1 MAELMAIEPSFVAGN
16 DDRLPRKLP
25 IGVRTE
31 LTMNTSFGRFPP
43 LPPKL
48 RALGRYLRSVRDE
61 LRVNILL
68 HRWLA
73 IFPT

>member
-1 MAELMAIEPSFVAGN
+1 MAELMAIEPSFVAGS
-16 DDRLPRKLP
+16 DDKLPRKLP
-25 IGVRTE
+25 IGVLTE

-48 RALGRYLRSVRDE
+48 RALGRYLRSVRE
-61 LRVNILL
+61 EFRANILL
-68 HRWLA
+68 LA

>member
-1 MAELMAIEPSFVAGN
+1 MAELMAIEPSFVAGS
-16 DDRLPRKLP
+16 DDKLPRKLP
-25 IGVRTE
+25 IGVLAE

-48 RALGRYLRSVRDE
+48 RALGRYLRSVREE
-61 LRVNILL
+61 LRANILL
-68 HRWLA
+68 LA